1 MFSRAL
7 HWLYVFPRLALV
19 TCFFFPRLTLV
30 TCFPPLGIVLPHSTL
45 VTCFPTLVSNTS
57 YMLSNTSYMLPH
69 AWHFPELGIY
79 MFSRALCRRLALATN
94 FPFLAT
100 GCTFVALGV
109 ISISFAW
116 FFGSFASVYLGWPD
130 GINLGLVSDVTIIER
145 RAGQTVAF

>member
-1 MFSRAL
+1 M
-7 HWLYVFPRLALV
+7 
-19 TCFFFPRLTLV
+19 
-30 TCFPPLGIVLPHSTL
+30 
-45 VTCFPTLVSNTS
+45 
-57 YMLSNTSYMLPH
+57 
-69 AWHFPELGIY
+69 
-79 MFSRALCRRLALATN
+79 ATN